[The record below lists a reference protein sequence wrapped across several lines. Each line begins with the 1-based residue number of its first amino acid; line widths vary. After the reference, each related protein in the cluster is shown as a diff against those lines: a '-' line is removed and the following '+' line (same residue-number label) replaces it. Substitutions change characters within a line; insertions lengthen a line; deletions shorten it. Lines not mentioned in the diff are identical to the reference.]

1 MSVLFELKNHVGIVT
16 IDRQEALN
24 ALNKQTLWE
33 LKNVINAA
41 EADNEVRVVVLTGAG
56 RSFVA
61 GADIAEM
68 SDMSPHE
75 AYEFARV
82 GTHVFNRIE
91 RARFPVIAAINGFAL
106 GGGCELALACDIRYC
121 SNKAKFGQ
129 PEVGLGITPGFGG
142 TQRLPRVVGM
152 ANAMELVLTGKTI
165 NAEKA
170 KSIGLVNEVFEPEE
184 LMEKAMETAL
194 MIASNAPIA
203 VSKAKSVI
211 KSFHCSNI
219 TNDLESEHN
228 VFSACFRTQDQSMA
242 MEAFLKK
249 ETRGEFEGK

>member
-1 MSVLFELKNHVGIVT
+1 MSVLFELKDHVGVIT
-16 IDRQEALN
+16 IDRQAALN
-24 ALNKQTLWE
+24 ALNRQTLWE
-33 LKNVINAA
+33 LKNVINGA
-41 EADNEVRVVVLTGAG
+41 EADKDVRVVVITGAG
-56 RSFVA
+56 RAFVA

-121 SNKAKFGQ
+121 STKTKFAQ
-129 PEVGLGITPGFGG
+129 PEVTLGITPGFGG
-142 TQRLPRVVGM
+142 TQRLPRVIGLP
-152 ANAMELVLTGKTI
+152 NAMEMILTGEMVD
-165 NAEKA
+165 AAKA
-170 KSIGLVNEVFEPEE
+170 KSIGLVNDVFEPEE
-184 LMEKAMETAL
+184 LMEKVMEKARA
-194 MIASNAPIA
+194 IAGNAPIA

-211 KSFHCSNI
+211 RSFHCSNI
-219 TNDLESEHN
+219 TNDLEAEHN
-228 VFSACFRTQDQSMA
+228 VFSGCFKTHDQTMA

-249 ETRGEFEGK
+249 EQRGEFEGR